1 VADLRLGNVTD
12 DQPAQ
17 GIKPLRNTLVPACFT
32 NETVAGRVTQFVT
45 FSERL
50 QLMLGVQTLLRSL
63 TTPEEAGG
71 DAVGQTGHLG
81 PLAI

>member
-1 VADLRLGNVTD
+1 
-12 DQPAQ
+12 
-17 GIKPLRNTLVPACFT
+17 
-32 NETVAGRVTQFVT
+32 
-45 FSERL
+45 
-50 QLMLGVQTLLRSL
+50 MLGVQTLLRSL